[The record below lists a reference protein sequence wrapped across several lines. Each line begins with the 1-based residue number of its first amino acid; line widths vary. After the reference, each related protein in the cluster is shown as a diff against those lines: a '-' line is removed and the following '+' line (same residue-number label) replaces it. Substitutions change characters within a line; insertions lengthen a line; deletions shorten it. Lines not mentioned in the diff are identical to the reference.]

1 MNNNQTE
8 GSNRASW
15 GRDRTR
21 DTRDNRDS
29 RDRDNRSYRDRDY
42 REKDR
47 DYRDRDRDRDRD
59 RGRDYRDRERDRNN
73 RDRGRDGGRVDGGG
87 EGEKFWADPTDL
99 SSFVLRGPNGEAVP
113 LANGAGMSSL
123 RPLLFSSPPP
133 SLLPPPSFLATL
145 SPLSH
150 PCLAPLSPPPPPP
163 PSITSPSLNF
173 PYFFLFLI

>member
-21 DTRDNRDS
+21 DTRDS

-42 REKDR
+42 RD
-47 DYRDRDRDRDRD
+47 RDRDRDRDRGRD

-123 RPLLFSSPPP
+123 RPLLFSSPLLP
-133 SLLPPPSFLATL
+133 SFLLPPS
-145 SPLSH
+145 SPLSR
-150 PCLAPLSPPPPPP
+150 PSLTPVSPLSLLLLPLLLPLPLP
-163 PSITSPSLNF
+163 L
-173 PYFFLFLI
+173 